1 MLKII
6 MRGRNIKIIVFAD
19 SLWSPCGV
27 HVESMWSLCG
37 VHVESM
43 WTPLECMWNSG
54 RVLLISCGLHV
65 DSMWSSCG
73 VHRSTNQKCDF
84 LVLHVESMW
93 SPHGVLWSLC
103 GVVEST
109 WTLWRSVKYTKIAM
123 KAIAS
128 AEK

>member
-1 MLKII
+1 MW
-6 MRGRNIKIIVFAD
+6 
-19 SLWSPCGV
+19 SLCGV
-27 HVESMWSLCG
+27 YVESMWSPCG

-109 WTLWRSVKYTKIAM
+109 WTLWRSVKYTQ
-123 KAIAS
+123 S
-128 AEK
+128 ATFTYDGPRPELPG

>member
-1 MLKII
+1 M
-6 MRGRNIKIIVFAD
+6 
-19 SLWSPCGV
+19 WSPCGV
-27 HVESMWSLCG
+27 YVESMWSPCG

-84 LVLHVESMW
+84 LVLHVESIWSPVESMW
-93 SPHGVLWSLC
+93 SRGVHMDSMEECKVHEDCHESHCLC
-103 GVVEST
+103 
-109 WTLWRSVKYTKIAM
+109 RKVK
-123 KAIAS
+123 
-128 AEK
+128 